1 MSLFPNYK
9 EILDLIKKGA
19 TVQAQEEIMKFRE
32 VALSLQEENMKLKET
47 IKALEAKLSEKE
59 KVVWEPPF
67 YWVKEG
73 DAKYG
78 PFCQQCYDSESKLI
92 RLQNAE
98 KGAWRCTTCN
108 NNFFEDSYKPSGLG
122 VDVVRPRSR

>member
-32 VALSLQEENMKLKET
+32 VALTLQEENTKLREKIKE
-47 IKALEAKLSEKE
+47 LEAKLSEKE

-67 YWVKEG
+67 YWVKEEG
-73 DAKYG
+73 AKEG
-78 PFCQQCYDSESKLI
+78 PFCQQCYDSETKLI

-122 VDVVRPRSR
+122 VGVVKARSR

>member
-32 VALSLQEENMKLKET
+32 VALYLQEENMKLKET

-73 DAKYG
+73 DAQDG
-78 PFCQQCYDSESKLI
+78 PFCQQCYDSETKLI

-108 NNFFEDSYKPSGLG
+108 NNFFEDSYNPVG
-122 VDVVRPRSR
+122 